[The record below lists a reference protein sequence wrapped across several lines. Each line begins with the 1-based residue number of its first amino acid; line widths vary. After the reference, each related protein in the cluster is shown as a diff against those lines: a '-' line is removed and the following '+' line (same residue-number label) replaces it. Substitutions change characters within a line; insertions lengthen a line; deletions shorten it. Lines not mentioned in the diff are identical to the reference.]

1 MLVQGQPVP
10 CKCGWGQL
18 CRVGL
23 AQRSRRRPGIVHPSS
38 LQNCNVSLS
47 NISVTTPVLCRLIV
61 HTGLHCYLLFTV
73 PRHITAAKI
82 GTVPQIFPHRAK
94 KMKILKTVTDGRCS
108 IIVCTKT
115 AKPIC

>member
-1 MLVQGQPVP
+1 MLVQGPPVP

-18 CRVGL
+18 CGVGL
-23 AQRSRRRPGIVHPSS
+23 AQRSRRQPGIVHPSS

-73 PRHITAAKI
+73 PRHITA
-82 GTVPQIFPHRAK
+82 GQDR
-94 KMKILKTVTDGRCS
+94 DGPSDFSSSCQEEDEDTEDCYRR
-108 IIVCTKT
+108 TL
-115 AKPIC
+115 